1 MPVDSTPKPE
11 GEARAGWSGRKA
23 RGGNRVIQILRRLKN
38 AVAKSARNPIT
49 AWKMLW
55 PRYGPFAP
63 RTPDPEFRRSI
74 RWSFGKLKRE
84 PMNAVFPGIESTD
97 VRIVSCFDREPLL
110 SMSPSEVMAIGAM
123 VRMLKPERILEIG
136 TFEGNTTVNLAANAP
151 ADARV
156 YTLDLP
162 PGWGGSF
169 GLEVP
174 DIHDNAAPG
183 HHTGRQFLGSRHA
196 GKVTQLWGDSAR
208 FDWDEYSPFDFIL
221 IDGCHTYE
229 YALADTCNALRV
241 VRPGGVI
248 VWHDYGMLEDVS
260 RAVDEFADKMRVHA
274 IQGTRLAIGFPV
286 Q

>member
-11 GEARAGWSGRKA
+11 GEARTVWSGRKA

-38 AVAKSARNPIT
+38 AVSKSARNPIT

-123 VRMLKPERILEIG
+123 VRTLKPRRVLEIG

-162 PGWGGSF
+162 PGWGGTF

-183 HHTGRQFLGSRHA
+183 HHTGRQFIGSRYA
-196 GKVTQLWGDSAR
+196 GKVTQLWGDSAQ
-208 FDWDEYSPFDFIL
+208 FDWDEFSPFDFIL

-229 YALADTCNALRV
+229 YALADTRNALRV

-260 RAVDEFADKMRVHA
+260 RAVDEFADEMKVHA
-274 IQGTRLAIGFPV
+274 IQGTRLAVGFP
-286 Q
+286 

>member
-1 MPVDSTPKPE
+1 MAGSKTPKPE
-11 GEARAGWSGRKA
+11 GGARTAWSGRKA
-23 RGGNRVIQILRRLKN
+23 RGANRVTQILRPARN
-38 AVAKSARNPIT
+38 AAAKSARNPIT

-55 PRYGPFAP
+55 PRYGPFAT
-63 RTPDPEFRRSI
+63 RAPDPEFRRSI

-123 VRMLKPERILEIG
+123 VRLLKPERVLEIG

-151 ADARV
+151 SDARV

-162 PGWGGSF
+162 PAWGGTF

-183 HHTGRQFLGSRHA
+183 RHTGRQFIASRYA
-196 GKVTQLWGDSAR
+196 GKVKQLWGDSAR
-208 FDWDEYSPFDFIL
+208 FDWDEFSPFDFIL

-229 YALADTCNALRV
+229 YAVADTRNALRV
-241 VRPGGVI
+241 VRPAGVI

-260 RAVDEFADKMRVHA
+260 RAVDEIADKMRVHA
-274 IQGTRLAIGFPV
+274 IQGTRLAVGFP
-286 Q
+286 